1 MSDLTRDE
9 FLAHM
14 QPMRDDIAELVRLQ
28 REANGRMGKAE
39 VRLAILEDRSPGRV
53 GMITG
58 GVGATAIAVVY
69 EVLSY
74 VSGRSR

>member
-14 QPMRDDIAELVRLQ
+14 QPIRDDIAELVRLQ

-58 GVGATAIAVVY
+58 TVGATAIAVVY
-69 EVLSY
+69 ELLSY

>member
-58 GVGATAIAVVY
+58 TVGATAIAVVY
-69 EVLSY
+69 ELLSY